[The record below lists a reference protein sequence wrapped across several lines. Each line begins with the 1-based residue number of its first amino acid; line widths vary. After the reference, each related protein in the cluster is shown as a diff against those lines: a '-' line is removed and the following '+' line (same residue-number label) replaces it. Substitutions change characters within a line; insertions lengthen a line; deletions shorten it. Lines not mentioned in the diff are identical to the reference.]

1 MTAKK
6 MHILKA
12 ARYPVQDDHEQDTLL
27 FKEGVNVIV
36 GELNAGKT
44 KWLQMIDFVL
54 GDDGKPEE
62 AFDKELAEK
71 YDRVTLT
78 AVIGAEEFTIERR
91 WKESGAKSKIFVND
105 EGMTSKHFS
114 EFILGRLQ
122 IPIIHVPSGNPY
134 ADRTWPVLSW
144 REMFRHMYK
153 QERFWSDFAQK
164 QADVVRSACI
174 LHFLN
179 AATSLYPKEYGVLV
193 TKKKEKDRLEAQKDV
208 FVRVLQ
214 DVAIEVVGQPEMT
227 VAVTPESISESRQR
241 LNARL
246 AEIDV
251 AKAAVLENYDR
262 QSSTETPVFNTAK
275 NNLESLHQEL
285 GKIESERND
294 VVRRHSEL
302 TEYAKTLEA
311 ELTRFERVKAGAS
324 VFADLKVT
332 HCPAC
337 DQELKAQNQDPDHCP
352 VCGRTHMGAHD
363 DISAGSRR
371 IEFEEQQVS
380 EELDELRRLIRELEQ
395 ELRSFDVQISEIAQ
409 RIQEEKRSINSA
421 RALSV
426 RAIPPELA
434 LFDQEAGRIM
444 SQLQQLNRIERTLG
458 TREEINAKI
467 LAREEEI
474 ESLDAEI
481 KRLTPTINYE
491 RLSDLLS
498 DKMNTYLN
506 LVNADNFSR
515 WKTGRVSIKLR
526 KDAFDLFLD
535 GQPWTI
541 RAGGTANYIIQ
552 IAYHYTLL
560 SLSNNEQSNYPGFL
574 IIDFPPHFSKAG
586 DLGDSENYLL
596 KPFVDLCKNEDMG
609 GAQVIIAGR
618 AFDKLEGA
626 NILHL

>member
-1 MTAKK
+1 
-6 MHILKA
+6 MHILNA
-12 ARYPVQDDHEQDTLL
+12 GRYPVQDDHDTLAL
-27 FKEGVNVIV
+27 KEGVNVIV

-71 YDRVTLT
+71 YDRVTLRV
-78 AVIGAEEFTIERR
+78 VIGGEEFNIERR

-105 EGMTSKHFS
+105 EGMTSKQFS
-114 EFILGRLQ
+114 EFILGKLE

-164 QADVVRSACI
+164 QAEVVRSACI

-179 AATSLYPKEYGVLV
+179 AATSLYPKEYGALV
-193 TKKKEKDRLEAQKDV
+193 SKKKEKDRLEAQKEV

-241 LNARL
+241 LTARL
-246 AEIDV
+246 TEIDS
-251 AKAAVLENYDR
+251 AKAAVFENYDKH
-262 QSSTETPVFNTAK
+262 SSTEMPEFDIAK
-275 NNLESLHQEL
+275 NRLESLHQEL
-285 GKIESERND
+285 GKIESERNEII
-294 VVRRHSEL
+294 RRYSEL

-311 ELTRFERVKAGAS
+311 ELARFERVKAGAS

-337 DQELKAQNQDPDHCP
+337 DQEIKDQNQDPDRCP
-352 VCGRTHMGAHD
+352 VCGRIHAGTSD

-380 EELDELRRLIRELEQ
+380 EELYELRRLIKELEQ
-395 ELRSFDVQISEIAQ
+395 ELRSFDVQISEIVQ
-409 RIQEEKRSINSA
+409 RIQEEKRSVNSA

-444 SQLQQLNRIERTLG
+444 SQLQQLQRIARTLG
-458 TREEINAKI
+458 TREEMNAKI
-467 LAREEEI
+467 LALEEEI
-474 ESLDAEI
+474 NVLDAEI
-481 KRLTPTINYE
+481 KRLTPTVDYE
-491 RLSDLLS
+491 GLGDLLS
-498 DKMNTYLN
+498 DGMNTYLN

-552 IAYHYTLL
+552 IAYHYALL
-560 SLSNNEQSNYPGFL
+560 SLSKNDQYNYPGFL
-574 IIDFPPHFSKAG
+574 TIDFPPHFSKAG
-586 DLGDSENYLL
+586 DLRDSENYLL
-596 KPFVDLCKNEDMG
+596 KPFVDLCSAKNMAG
-609 GAQVIIAGR
+609 SQVIIAGR
-618 AFDKLEGA
+618 AFDNLEGA
-626 NILHL
+626 NIIHL